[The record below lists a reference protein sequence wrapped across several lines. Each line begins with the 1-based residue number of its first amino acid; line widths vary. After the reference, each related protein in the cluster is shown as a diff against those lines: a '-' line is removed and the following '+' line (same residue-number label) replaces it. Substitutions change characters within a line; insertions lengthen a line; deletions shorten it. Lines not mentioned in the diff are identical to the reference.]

1 MRKKSFDSCSRMI
14 IIRFVILLSLKEMN
28 LLGNIALM
36 DAPIIKNDFSSYLTG
51 EELVARADKH
61 VMQRA
66 ILLKKQLRENRT
78 DMVNGKNLTHA

>member
-1 MRKKSFDSCSRMI
+1 MS
-14 IIRFVILLSLKEMN
+14 
-28 LLGNIALM
+28 LLGNISLM
-36 DAPIIKNDFSSYLTG
+36 DAPIIIKNDFSSYLTG

-78 DMVNGKNLTHA
+78 DMVGGKNLTHA